1 MTKPEITDAEALEQ
15 AKNKRQQKKGRPS
28 KTKPKGSP
36 VVGRQAET
44 LFGAP
49 NGNTPG
55 LTSKQKLLAYR
66 ASELAAEL
74 SVDFLEEI
82 KGHVDRARAA
92 GNGAEAIQALT
103 TNALALMRDAMD
115 RSFGKAQS
123 SVDLTSNGETVNAPT
138 QIQLV
143 AVRPKND
150 S

>member
-15 AKNKRQQKKGRPS
+15 AAKKRQQKKGRPS

-36 VVGRQAET
+36 VTGRQAET
-44 LFGAP
+44 LFGGP
-49 NGNTPG
+49 RGNTPG

-66 ASELAAEL
+66 AAELAAEL
-74 SVDFLEEI
+74 SVDILEEV
-82 KGHVDRARAA
+82 KKRVDQWKRE
-92 GNGAEAIQALT
+92 GKSAEAIQELT
-103 TNALALMRDAMD
+103 TNVLALMRDQMD
-115 RSFGKAQS
+115 RSFGKAPT

-150 S
+150 T